1 MVKENSILKIA
12 HFNNFIWNIKNIDIL
27 NESYKFDSKTIGSL
41 ITRIKEPLL
50 VKNDD
55 IYKRITIKT
64 KGQGIV
70 IRDEL
75 KGNLITTKKQ
85 FYVHSGQFAISK
97 IDARN
102 GAFGIIPKEAEN
114 AIVTENFW
122 VFNLKENILIEY
134 LLLILSSEFF
144 TKKWQI
150 ISNGSGNRLYL
161 DNDLFQKTLI
171 PVPPIS
177 EQKSIIQKFREL
189 ISQAVILDKKA
200 DEEEKSIDTF
210 IFNLLGIKEVALD
223 RKTDLLLNIS
233 SLVNMYNWDAK
244 HAILNVNPQTLLKS
258 SKYKNIPIQ
267 IAFAINPSTQIPK
280 EIGEITFLPMEC
292 ISDIYGTVIEKR
304 IIDSKAKGYTKFKDN
319 DVIFAKITPCMQNGK
334 CAVVKDLKQ
343 GFGMGSTEFHV
354 FRAISD
360 DVIPEY
366 LHSLLRTKMLR
377 KAAMNYF
384 TGSSGQQRVSSEF
397 IENLYIPLPPLPMQE
412 EIVNHINQI
421 KTQIKE
427 LRKQA
432 QELREK
438 AKKDF
443 EGSVFE

>member
-1 MVKENSILKIA
+1 MVEFSVLKKTRFSDLIKWNVSELLSNKVLGKYENQPLTKFLIRSKNAIE
-12 HFNNFIWNIKNIDIL
+12 IKDDVL
-27 NESYKFDSKTIGSL
+27 YKQ
-41 ITRIKEPLL
+41 
-50 VKNDD
+50 
-55 IYKRITIKT
+55 ITIHQFGAGVSLRCEKYGKEIGT
-64 KGQGIV
+64 KRQFVAKKGQFI
-70 IRDEL
+70 
-75 KGNLITTKKQ
+75 
-85 FYVHSGQFAISK
+85 ISR

-102 GAFGIIPKEAEN
+102 GSFGIVPDFLDG
-114 AIVTENFW
+114 AIVTNDFW
-122 VFNLKENILIEY
+122 LFDIKNADADFLRLM
-134 LLLILSSEFF
+134 LSSNKINSF
-144 TKKWQI
+144 WQSK
-150 ISNGSGNRLYL
+150 SNGTTNRQRVDFEEFMKSTLPIPPL
-161 DNDLFQKTLI
+161 EEQKTIL
-171 PVPPIS
+171 
-177 EQKSIIQKFREL
+177 QKYQGTIT
-189 ISQAVILDKKA
+189 QADKLDKKA
-200 DEEEKSIDTF
+200 NEDEKSIDTF
-210 IFNLLGIKEVALD
+210 IFNLLGIKEISVE
-223 RKTDLLLNIS
+223 RKEDTVLNIS

-258 SKYKNIPIQ
+258 SIYKNIPIQ
-267 IAFAINPSTQIPK
+267 IAFIINPSTQIPK

-292 ISDIYGTVIEKR
+292 ISDIYGAVIEKR
-304 IIDSKAKGYTKFKDN
+304 IIDSKTKGYTKFKDN

-354 FRAISD
+354 FRANSD

-397 IENLYIPLPPLPMQE
+397 IENLYIPLPPLPIQE
-412 EIVNHINQI
+412 EIINHINKI
-421 KTQIKE
+421 KRQIKE